1 MIDQQAQEVSVA
13 GGQWRFVNGDWGDFD
28 GGALG
33 VARDDV
39 RSHGDSI
46 QGHHY
51 AFARHLCF
59 QDVRVRFD
67 FRIGSHTD
75 AGIVLRAADESDFY
89 LLHFPGCAQSSR
101 GQHFFAALSRMDHS
115 GYLRCVKLEMVRRVP
130 SHPTEW
136 MTAELVLQRGRVSV
150 SIGDHGFFEAE
161 DADLFG
167 PGCVGLHM
175 CASNPEMNTVLRNVV
190 VQGEPA
196 AEVWDDQVRQP
207 TNWFKPLPRDDQFW
221 QMPQD
226 LVDMPD
232 GELLLTYNVQATA
245 DASGNA
251 ETTLFLTRSE
261 DCGRS
266 WSDPV
271 ELRLVESAEA
281 WFPPRLHLTPA
292 GRLIAVANHG
302 DGFFIAESTDAART
316 WSEPAPI
323 NVPTAAKN
331 GKVGFHTGPQ
341 AFVNLADGAMVL
353 LGYGAMPMEGAS
365 DTLYTWGGQHH
376 QAFSCRSTD
385 DGRTWSEPVN
395 VDNRGL
401 DQNGKQ
407 IDGNMD
413 LTEVC
418 AVQMGDGGI
427 MGLIRPVYSP
437 WMWETWSKDGGVTWG
452 PCVRG
457 PFPGYATPNML
468 RTKSGAVLVAH
479 RQPTMTV
486 NCSRDDGHT
495 WDQGTLIDGG
505 LWCMGAM
512 REVEP
517 DVVLYVYWD
526 SFESH
531 MRAQLIRIGSD
542 RLEPVPIG

>member
-1 MIDQQAQEVSVA
+1 MIDQQAQEVRI
-13 GGQWRFVNGDWGDFD
+13 GNGQWHFVNGDWHDFD
-28 GGALG
+28 EGALG
-33 VARDDV
+33 VAKDDV
-39 RSHGDSI
+39 RRDGDSI

-67 FRIGSHTD
+67 FRVGGHAD
-75 AGIVLRAADESDFY
+75 AGIVLRATDESDFY

-115 GYLRCVKLEMVRRVP
+115 GYLRCIKLEMVRRVP
-130 SHPTEW
+130 SHPVEW

-150 SIGDHGFFEAE
+150 NIGDHGFFEAE
-161 DADLFG
+161 DGDLFG

-175 CASNPEMNTVLRNVV
+175 STYFAEDNAVLRNVV

-196 AEVWDDQVRQP
+196 ARVWNDHVSQP
-207 TNWFKPLPRDDQFW
+207 TNWFKPLPSDDPVW

-226 LVDMPD
+226 MIDLPD
-232 GELLLTYNVQATA
+232 GQLLLTYNAQTVA
-245 DASGNA
+245 DASDEA
-251 ETTLFLTRSE
+251 KARLFLTRSQ
-261 DCGRS
+261 DRGRS

-271 ELRLVESAEA
+271 QLRMVETPSAWE
-281 WFPPRLHLTPA
+281 PPRLHLTPA
-292 GRLIAVANHG
+292 GRLIALLRQDDN
-302 DGFFIAESTDAART
+302 FFIAESTDAAKT
-316 WSEPAPI
+316 WADPTPV
-323 NVPTAAKN
+323 NVPGTVKD
-331 GKVGFHTGPQ
+331 GKLRFQVGPQ

-353 LGYGAMPMEGAS
+353 FGYGILQVEGS
-365 DTLYTWGGQHH
+365 KDLHTWGGQHF

-385 DGRTWSEPVN
+385 DGLTWSTPVN

-401 DQNGKQ
+401 DKDGNQ

-418 AVQMGDGGI
+418 AAQMGNGNI
-427 MGLIRPVYSP
+427 MGLIRPIYSP

-457 PFPGYATPNML
+457 PFPGYATSNML

-479 RQPTMTV
+479 RQPNMTI

-495 WDQGTLIDGG
+495 WDQGTIIDGG
-505 LWCMGAM
+505 LWCMGEM
-512 REVEP
+512 REIEP

-526 SFESH
+526 TFESH
-531 MRAQLIRIGSD
+531 MRAQLIRVLSD
-542 RLEPVPIG
+542 RLEPVRIG

>member
-1 MIDQQAQEVSVA
+1 MYDDQPLTVST
-13 GGQWRFVNGDWGDFD
+13 GDGRWSFVNGDWSDFD

-39 RSHGDSI
+39 RNDGDSI

-67 FRIGSHTD
+67 FRIGGHTD
-75 AGIVLRAADESDFY
+75 AGIVLRATDESDFY
-89 LLHFPGCAQSSR
+89 LLHFPGCAQSNR

-136 MTAELVLQRGRVSV
+136 MTAELALQRGRVSV
-150 SIGDHGFFEAE
+150 RIGDHGFFEAE
-161 DADLFG
+161 DAGLFG

-175 CASNPEMNTVLRNVV
+175 SATNPEMNTVLRNVV

-196 AEVWDDQVRQP
+196 NEVWDDQARQP
-207 TNWFKPLPRDDQFW
+207 RNWFKPLPRDDQFW

-245 DASGNA
+245 DASGDA
-251 ETTLFLTRSE
+251 KTTLFLTRSQ
-261 DCGRS
+261 DHGRS
-266 WSDPV
+266 WSDPE
-271 ELRLVESAEA
+271 ELRLVDKAEA
-281 WFPPRLHLTPA
+281 WEPPRLHLTPA
-292 GRLIAVANHG
+292 GRLVAMAKQG
-302 DGFFIAESTDAART
+302 GGVFIAESTDAART
-316 WSEPAPI
+316 WSDPTPVNAPAS
-323 NVPTAAKN
+323 VKD
-331 GKVGFHTGPQ
+331 GKVNFHIGPQ

-353 LGYGAMPMEGAS
+353 LGYGAAPMEGEAES
-365 DTLYTWGGQHH
+365 IYTWSGKHY

-395 VDNRGL
+395 VDNRGP
-401 DQNGKQ
+401 DRDGNQ

-418 AVQMGDGGI
+418 GVQMGNGQI
-427 MGLIRPVYSP
+427 MGLIRPVYSS

-457 PFPGYATPNML
+457 PFPGFATPNML
-468 RTKSGAVLVAH
+468 RTESGAVLVAH
-479 RQPTMTV
+479 RQPTMTI

-495 WDQGTLIDGG
+495 WDQGTLVDGG

-517 DVVLYVYWD
+517 DVVLYLYWD

-531 MRAQLIRIGSD
+531 MRAQLIRICSD
-542 RLEPVPIG
+542 RLEPVARA

>member
-1 MIDQQAQEVSVA
+1 MIDQKAQEVRIA
-13 GGQWRFVNGDWGDFD
+13 DGRWHFVNGDWHDFD
-28 GGALG
+28 KGALG
-33 VARDDV
+33 VAKDNV
-39 RSHGDSI
+39 RGDGDNI

-67 FRIGSHTD
+67 FRVGGHTD
-75 AGIVLRAADESDFY
+75 AGIVLRANDESDFY
-89 LLHFPGCAQSSR
+89 LLHFPGCAQSTR

-115 GYLRCVKLEMVRRVP
+115 GYLRCIKLEMVRRVL
-130 SHPTEW
+130 SHPIDW

-150 SIGDHGFFEAE
+150 NIGDHGFFEAE
-161 DADLFG
+161 HADLFG
-167 PGCVGLHM
+167 PGCIGLHM
-175 CASNPEMNTVLRNVV
+175 STISPENNAVLRNVV

-196 AEVWDDQVRQP
+196 NEVWNEQVRQP
-207 TNWFKPLPRDDQFW
+207 TNWFKPLSRDDQVW

-226 LVDMPD
+226 LIDLPD
-232 GELLLTYNVQATA
+232 GQLLLTYNVQSVA
-245 DASGNA
+245 DASGKA
-251 ETTLFLTRSE
+251 KATLFLTRSS
-261 DCGRS
+261 DRGRS

-271 ELRLVESAEA
+271 ELRLVDKAEA
-281 WFPPRLHLTPA
+281 WQPPRLHITPA
-292 GRLIAVANHG
+292 GRLIAFAKQ
-302 DGFFIAESTDAART
+302 DDSFFIAESTDAAQT
-316 WSEPAPI
+316 WSDPTPV
-323 NVPTAAKN
+323 NVPATVKD
-331 GKVGFHTGPQ
+331 GKVGSNIGPQ
-341 AFVNLADGAMVL
+341 AFVNVDDGAMVL
-353 LGYGAMPMEGAS
+353 FGYGMVRDEGS
-365 DTLYTWGGQHH
+365 KTIYTWGGQHF

-401 DQNGKQ
+401 DTDGEQ

-418 AVQMGDGGI
+418 AVQMANGNI
-427 MGLIRPVYSP
+427 MGLIRPIYSS

-468 RTKSGAVLVAH
+468 RTQSGAVLVAH
-479 RQPTMTV
+479 RQPTMTI

-495 WDQGTLIDGG
+495 WDQGTIIDGG

-517 DVVLYVYWD
+517 NVVLYVYWD

-531 MRAQLIRIGSD
+531 MRAQLFRVLSD
-542 RLEPVPIG
+542 RLEPVRIE